1 MFFTRKQFF
10 KTTFG
15 LTVTGF
21 LMEGCSDE
29 PTSTSSS
36 SSSGS
41 SSSSSSTSSSSS
53 SGEGG
58 AGGSGGGAGG
68 SAGGG
73 GAGGASAADCVNN
86 GTNSVIGTNHGHTL
100 TVDKADV
107 VAGVDK
113 TYDIKGSSL
122 HTHSV
127 TLKAADFMML
137 AQNQQVTVTSS
148 TGGAHTH
155 TVTVTCA

>member
-1 MFFTRKQFF
+1 MIFSRKQFF

-15 LTVTGF
+15 LTVSGF

-41 SSSSSSTSSSSS
+41 SSSSSTSTSSSS

-58 AGGSGGGAGG
+58 AGGAG
-68 SAGGG
+68 GGG
-73 GAGGASAADCVNN
+73 GAGGNGGAGGANAGDCVNN
-86 GTNSVIGTNHGHTL
+86 GTNTVIGTNHGHAL
-100 TVDKADV
+100 MVDKADV

-113 TYDIKGSSL
+113 TYDITGSSL
-122 HTHSV
+122 HSHSV

-137 AQNQQVTVTSS
+137 AQNQQITLTSS
-148 TGGAHTH
+148 MGGAHTH